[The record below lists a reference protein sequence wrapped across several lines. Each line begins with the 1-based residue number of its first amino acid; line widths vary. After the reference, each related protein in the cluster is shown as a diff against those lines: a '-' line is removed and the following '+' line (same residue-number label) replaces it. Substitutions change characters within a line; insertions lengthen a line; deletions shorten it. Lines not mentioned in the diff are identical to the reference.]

1 MCDMTHS
8 YVWHDSFTC
17 ATWLLH
23 LCDMTLIHMWI
34 LRWLWVRDIQM
45 THWLWDV
52 LITHRVE
59 FFSFF
64 LWWGESD
71 LSLRTLKYLG
81 PTLTFFRAIYE
92 PRPHIVFGFGSV
104 IICTRVRECMRVC
117 VCATKVDSD
126 GDRNCQVRCGT
137 WEELICSCCCSMD
150 WTLLCLWW
158 CRFIADMMMYRHHH
172 IYNDVD
178 STWLHVFYLTLLY
191 VWRMMIHLTLWYIWW
206 FNNIVYMMMSN
217 IIVYVIKSVAM
228 WASLPIWNERE
239 IHTYIHTDM

>member
-126 GDRNCQVRCGT
+126 GDRNCQVRVCVSV
-137 WEELICSCCCSMD
+137 WEYVFVQLRWIVMVIVIVKYGVGPGRSWFVLVAVQWIEHYCVCD
-150 WTLLCLWW
+150 DVGLLQIWW
-158 CRFIADMMMYRHHH
+158 CTDIIIYTMMLIQHDCMYFI
-172 IYNDVD
+172 
-178 STWLHVFYLTLLY
+178 
-191 VWRMMIHLTLWYIWW
+191 
-206 FNNIVYMMMSN
+206 
-217 IIVYVIKSVAM
+217 
-228 WASLPIWNERE
+228 
-239 IHTYIHTDM
+239 